1 MADTP
6 AIRVDDVS
14 KMYRKYTERS
24 TSLKERI
31 TKVKGDRYEE
41 FWALTDVSLEI
52 QHGEFYGLIGHNGSG
67 KSTLLRMMAGVHK
80 PTKGRISVDGRI
92 TALLELGAGFHPD
105 LSGRENIYLN
115 ASILGLRRND
125 VDKILDDI
133 IDFSQI
139 EGLADGNPIDAP
151 VKTYSSGMFVRL
163 GFSVAVHMKPE
174 ILLIDEVIAVGDE
187 EFQRR
192 CFEHLFKLRS
202 EGVTIVFVTHALPI
216 VQNVCSGAAWF
227 DHGVMQLE
235 GKATDVVKGYL
246 EVVNSK
252 EETRLEAEVAASQ
265 SGLSLSGVSI
275 HAIKI
280 ASAQLL
286 DGNGNPTTVA
296 RTGEPLTVRFFYE
309 TTEPVKA
316 PVFTIGIKNEAG
328 VHVGVTPMR
337 PGDHDTI
344 MSGNGY
350 IDFVMPR
357 LVLAA
362 GEFMLGVDIHDE
374 HAMVR
379 FDHHEDLLPI
389 RVQPGSDFILGIA
402 DLQGKWTIPA
412 PAAADSRS

>member
-1 MADTP
+1 MGDKP

-31 TKVKGDRYEE
+31 TKVKGDRYEQ
-41 FWALTDVSLEI
+41 FWALSDISLEI
-52 QHGEFYGLIGHNGSG
+52 EHGAFYGLIGHNGSG

-80 PTKGRISVDGRI
+80 PTKGKIITDGRV

-115 ASILGLRRND
+115 ASILGLRRREID
-125 VDKILDDI
+125 GIFDDI
-133 IDFSQI
+133 VGFSQI
-139 EGLADGNPIDAP
+139 EELADGNPIDAP

-202 EGVTIVFVTHALPI
+202 QGVTIIFVTHALSI

-227 DHGVMQLE
+227 DHGRLQLE
-235 GKATDVVKGYL
+235 GLAPDVVKGYISR
-246 EVVNSK
+246 VNVK
-252 EETRLEAEVAASQ
+252 QEQRLENEAKHDPTGHTAAGTSLNAIRIERAEWINSSGEPTAVAA
-265 SGLSLSGVSI
+265 
-275 HAIKI
+275 
-280 ASAQLL
+280 
-286 DGNGNPTTVA
+286 
-296 RTGEPLTVRFFYE
+296 TGEPLTARFHWV

-316 PVFTIGIKNEAG
+316 PLFTIGIKNDAG
-328 VHVGVTPMR
+328 VHVGVAPMR
-337 PGDHDTI
+337 PGAHSTELV
-344 MSGNGY
+344 GKGY
-350 IDFVMPR
+350 VDFAMPR

-379 FDHHEDLLPI
+379 FDHHEDLLALH
-389 RVQPGSDFILGIA
+389 VQPGSDFILGIA
-402 DLQGKWTIPA
+402 DLQGEW
-412 PAAADSRS
+412 RSPVSATDR